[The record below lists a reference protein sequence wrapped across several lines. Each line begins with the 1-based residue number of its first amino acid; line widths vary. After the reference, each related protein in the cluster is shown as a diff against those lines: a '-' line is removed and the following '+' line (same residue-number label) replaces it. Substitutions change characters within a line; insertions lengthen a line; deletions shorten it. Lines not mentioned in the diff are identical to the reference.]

1 MSWGQGRTPRN
12 PRPRKRT
19 GPGHG
24 FFGGRHPEPTGRR
37 PVMMGGRLFG
47 NYIPLRTK
55 QLEKLQADVDALNQ
69 YRDASDYHRLLMG
82 HAMKATELQQLRALL
97 SGGVPSPQ
105 LRGVMERRVGE
116 VQREIAEWREIMRR
130 ARERYLARRSQATWG
145 VRDPVTGLTFV

>member
-1 MSWGQGRTPRN
+1 MRSRQAHN
-12 PRPRKRT
+12 P

-24 FFGGRHPEPTGRR
+24 FFGGKHPEPTGRR

-55 QLEKLQADVDALNQ
+55 QLEKLQADVDAVNQ
-69 YRDASDYHRLLMG
+69 YREASDYHRLLMD

-97 SGGVPSPQ
+97 SGGVPSAQ
-105 LRGVMERRVGE
+105 LRGVMERRVGD

-130 ARERYLARRSQATWG
+130 VRENYLARRSQASATWG
-145 VRDPVTGLTFV
+145 VRDPATGLTLV

>member
-1 MSWGQGRTPRN
+1 
-12 PRPRKRT
+12 
-19 GPGHG
+19 
-24 FFGGRHPEPTGRR
+24 
-37 PVMMGGRLFG
+37 MMGGRFFG

-55 QLEKLQADVDALNQ
+55 QLDKFQADVDALNQ
-69 YRDASDYHRLLMG
+69 YRDASDYHRLLVD

-130 ARERYLARRSQATWG
+130 ARERYLARRSQAGATWG
-145 VRDPVTGLTFV
+145 VRDPVTGLTLV

>member
-12 PRPRKRT
+12 PRPRKHT

-69 YRDASDYHRLLMG
+69 YHDASDYHRLLMG